1 MYIKMSDFFMGMGK
15 QFTIE
20 VLDIAEKL
28 FQNEGDVLFDE
39 GDPAKHFF
47 VLLKGRVKL
56 SLGATGP
63 VVYMVRHPGEII
75 GWSGLIEPHEFAA
88 STRCLTDCDVVSVK
102 GNELLKLM
110 EKEPEFGLK
119 LAQRLARLISS
130 RMTYARENLTRGL
143 SQIRLDKEI

>member
-15 QFTIE
+15 QFTVE

-28 FQNEGDVLFDE
+28 LQNEGDILFRE

-56 SLGATGP
+56 SLGKTGP

-75 GWSGLIEPHEFAA
+75 GWSGLIGRNHYSA
-88 STRCLTDCDVVSVK
+88 SGECMEET
-102 GNELLKLM
+102 NLLKFDRDDFL
-110 EKEPEFGLK
+110 EILK
-119 LAQRLARLISS
+119 KYPQNEALLFKRLAEMLGNRLLELYPTIS
-130 RMTYARENLTRGL
+130 
-143 SQIRLDKEI
+143 